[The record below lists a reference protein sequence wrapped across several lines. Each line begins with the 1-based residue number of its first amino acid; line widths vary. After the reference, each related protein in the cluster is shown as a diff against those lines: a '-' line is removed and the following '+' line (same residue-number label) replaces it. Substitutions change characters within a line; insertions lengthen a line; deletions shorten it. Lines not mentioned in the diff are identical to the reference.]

1 MVIYCWKLQPPD
13 KLILNMIKGGADVG
27 GINDLIH
34 WSEGDLST
42 CFLPFMR
49 DVKTA
54 SPILATLTAIIAYCN
69 SVIFFPNSML
79 EPILQPTRL
88 KNAIIFMHF
97 LSNAKRSNQEKVNRN
112 ILIF

>member
-1 MVIYCWKLQPPD
+1 
-13 KLILNMIKGGADVG
+13 MIKGGADVG

-49 DVKTA
+49 DVKAA
-54 SPILATLTAIIAYCN
+54 SSILATLTAIIAYCN

-79 EPILQPTRL
+79 ESILQPTRL
-88 KNAIIFMHF
+88 ENAIIFGHF